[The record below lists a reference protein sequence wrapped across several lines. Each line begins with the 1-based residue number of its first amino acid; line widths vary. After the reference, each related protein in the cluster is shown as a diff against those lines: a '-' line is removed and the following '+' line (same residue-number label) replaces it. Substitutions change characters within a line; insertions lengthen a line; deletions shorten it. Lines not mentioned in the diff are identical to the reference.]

1 MRYMLLSFQD
11 GQQARA
17 GMLAGGKVHDVV
29 RETGEA
35 AYASV
40 RAVLD
45 DWQRAEPMLQAAA
58 AAIAAGKARN
68 DGVPLAEVKLLA
80 PVLYPGAIYCA
91 GANYYD
97 HIREMERAQNLAQG
111 PTMKDLGE
119 RPWHFMKSPRSVVRG
134 PGSAIALPTFSK
146 SVDWEIELVA
156 VIGRTARNVSV
167 DQALDHVAGYTIA
180 NDLSARDMM
189 VRHKNP
195 ANSPF
200 RFDWLTQKSF
210 EGSCP
215 LGPWIAPASDIG
227 DPHQLGLKLWVD
239 GELMQDSNSDQLVYN
254 VAEQVAA
261 ISSCLTLYPGDLI
274 LTGTP
279 AGVGM
284 PRQVF
289 LKPGQT
295 VKLWI
300 EKIGELQHTLA

>member
-1 MRYMLLSFQD
+1 MLLSFQD
-11 GQQARA
+11 GTQARA
-17 GMLAGGKVHDVV
+17 GMLAGGSVYDIA
-29 RETGEA
+29 RETGEVGFA
-35 AYASV
+35 TTV
-40 RAVLD
+40 GILN
-45 DWQRAEPMLQAAA
+45 DWQRAEPLLQTAAA
-58 AAIAAGKARN
+58 GIVAGKEKQP
-68 DGVPLAEVKLLA
+68 GVALSEVKLLA
-80 PVLYPGAIYCA
+80 PLLYPGAIYCA

-111 PTMKDLGE
+111 PTMKELGE

-134 PGSAIALPTFSK
+134 PGSVIQLPPFSK
-146 SVDWEIELVA
+146 TVDWEIELVA
-156 VIGRTARNVSV
+156 VIGRTARNISLA
-167 DQALDHVAGYTIA
+167 DALDYVAGYTIA

-200 RFDWLTQKSF
+200 RFDWITHKSF

-215 LGPWIAPASDIG
+215 LGPWIAPAVDVG
-227 DPHQLGLKLWVD
+227 DPHKLGLKLWVD
-239 GELMQDSNSDQLVYN
+239 GELMQDSNSDQMVFN

-261 ISSCLTLYPGDLI
+261 LSSCLTLYPGDLI

-284 PRQVF
+284 PRNVF
-289 LKPGQT
+289 LKAGQT

-300 EKIGELQHTLA
+300 EKIGEFEHTLT